1 MYDIF
6 LISDDQE
13 LLINLRKTFPFAK
26 LANNIDDAKSQ
37 SLTKMCW
44 IVYNTTDL
52 STITN
57 ITVPNWDCQYT
68 HVFKTCQLIPKYINT
83 TKTKYYSDV
92 YVPQHDIFFISYNE
106 VTADKNFNMLSKRF
120 PRANRIHGITG
131 IHHAHLEAAKRAE
144 SDYFWV
150 VDADAV
156 IVESFN
162 FTIPDII
169 NNAVY
174 IWHSRNPINDLEYG
188 YGGVKFLPKHLVLS
202 MDCSSIDMT
211 TSISKKI
218 CVVPEVS
225 NVTAFNTDSFSTWKS
240 AFREC
245 VKLSSKTIKG
255 QHDLETAHRLDVWCS
270 TNNDRPYSRYAASG
284 AIAGTQYGKQNAD
297 KLSALSKINDFDW
310 LYNYFV
316 TNVDA
321 IGNISEMTLAH
332 AIATS

>member
-6 LISDDQE
+6 LISDNCD
-13 LLINLRKTFPFAK
+13 LLAELRKTFPFAK
-26 LANNIDDAKSQ
+26 LANNIADAKSQ
-37 SLTKMCW
+37 SLTKMFW
-44 IVYNTTDL
+44 IIHDITDL
-52 STITN
+52 SVITN
-57 ITVPNWDCQYT
+57 ITVPDWDCQYT
-68 HVFKTCQLIPKYINT
+68 HTFKTCQLIPKYINT
-83 TKTKYYSDV
+83 SKTKYYSES
-92 YVPQHDIFFISYNE
+92 YVPQYDIFFISYNE
-106 VTADKNFNMLSKRF
+106 ITADNNFNMLSRRF
-120 PRANRIHGITG
+120 PRASRIHGITG
-131 IHHAHLEAAKRAE
+131 IHQAHQEAAKRSE

-162 FTIPDII
+162 FTNPDII

-188 YGGVKFLPKHLVLS
+188 YGGVKFLPKHLVLA

-211 TSISKKI
+211 TSISNKI

-225 NVTAFNTDSFSTWKS
+225 NVTSFNTDAFSTWKS

-255 QHDLETAHRLDVWCS
+255 QYDTETANRLDIWCS
-270 TNNDRPYSRYAASG
+270 ANNDRPYSKYAVLG
-284 AIAGTQYGKQNAD
+284 AIAGKQYGKQNAD
-297 KLSALSKINDFDW
+297 DLSALSKINDFDW
-310 LYNYFV
+310 LHNYFV

-321 IGNISEMTLAH
+321 IGNTSEMTLAH